1 MKKLIIL
8 ILGAALALAGGCS
21 SDDDGPSAPPPPTDA
36 EVLAAGW
43 TAFESDDLAEAE
55 ARFRVLLDRGALLA
69 EAHDGLGWTFARQ
82 SLPDSA
88 VVHYAAALARGAA
101 DLEIADQTYAG
112 QAFAFGARGDHNEAT
127 VAALEVDPAWVFAH
141 DAALDHR
148 DVLLTLAVSQYAMGA
163 FHGSL
168 AAVQMLDPFFV
179 ADVTTVDGRA
189 ELAARIEA
197 LLG

>member
-8 ILGAALALAGGCS
+8 ILGTALALAGGCS

-101 DLEIADQTYAG
+101 DLEIADQTHAG
-112 QAFAFGARGDHNEAT
+112 QAFVLGARGDHTEA
-127 VAALEVDPAWVFAH
+127 VAAALEVDAAWVFVH
-141 DAALDHR
+141 DADLDHD
-148 DVLLTLAVSQYAMGA
+148 DVVLTLAVAHYALGA
-163 FHGSL
+163 FADSL
-168 AAVQMLDPFFV
+168 AAVQQLDPGFL